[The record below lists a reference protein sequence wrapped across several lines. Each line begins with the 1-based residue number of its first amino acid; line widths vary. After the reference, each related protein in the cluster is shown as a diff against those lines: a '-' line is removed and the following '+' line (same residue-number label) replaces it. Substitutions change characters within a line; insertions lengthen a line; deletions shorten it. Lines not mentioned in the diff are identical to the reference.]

1 MASRSLR
8 VGFRYDRTLPD
19 QPIEGE
25 DLEVHDIEVAPGTED
40 VPQLLE
46 NPHVDFPGRWVLAG
60 EADGV
65 PVYVRDR
72 ALADTNDTVAL

>member
-8 VGFRYDRTLPD
+8 VAFRSDETLPRHSATAD
-19 QPIEGE
+19 
-25 DLEVHDIEVAPGTED
+25 DLQVHDIDVAPGTED

-60 EADGV
+60 EADGM